1 MRGSQPGEEQ
11 REQHSRQREQHV
23 GWLGGGSH
31 VVLSSV
37 APQLTVGDDTSV
49 FPAFLMGA
57 HLSQSPKALPA
68 PQLARV
74 KVKAAVFILVA
85 A

>member
-1 MRGSQPGEEQ
+1 MHGSQPGEEQ

-37 APQLTVGDDTSV
+37 APPPQLTVRDDTSV

-57 HLSQSPKALPA
+57 QLSQSPKALPA

-74 KVKAAVFILVA
+74 
-85 A
+85 

>member
-1 MRGSQPGEEQ
+1 MHGSQPGEEQ

-37 APQLTVGDDTSV
+37 GPPPPVNSWG
-49 FPAFLMGA
+49 
-57 HLSQSPKALPA
+57 
-68 PQLARV
+68 
-74 KVKAAVFILVA
+74 
-85 A
+85 

>member
-1 MRGSQPGEEQ
+1 MHGSQPGEEQ

-37 APQLTVGDDTSV
+37 APQLMVGDDTTV
-49 FPAFLMGA
+49 LPAFLREHTCLNHPEA
-57 HLSQSPKALPA
+57 LSA

-74 KVKAAVFILVA
+74 WVRAAVFILVA